1 MDKWRTQYRSRR
13 AECSGQCPSLGNLSF
28 GERLWTVST
37 ACLGRSIRDKD
48 LFSSVENEL
57 HILTLRAC

>member
-1 MDKWRTQYRSRR
+1 MANPSIGYGGS
-13 AECSGQCPSLGNLSF
+13 SVHGQCPSLENLSF